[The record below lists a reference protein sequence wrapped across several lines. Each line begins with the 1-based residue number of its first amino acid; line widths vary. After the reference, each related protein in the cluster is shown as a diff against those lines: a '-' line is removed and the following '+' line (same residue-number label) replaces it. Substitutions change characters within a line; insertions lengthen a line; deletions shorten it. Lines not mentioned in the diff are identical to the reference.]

1 VLTQGNRAMLRVI
14 YRTPVPPGISE
25 LFPWSRSVLT
35 DRRGQRDRRTD
46 GRTDDLPQ
54 HTAFCRASRGKNWT
68 DNVRLACRS
77 LLALLRTELPYFSQI
92 VISLSLKLKLKK
104 H

>member
-1 VLTQGNRAMLRVI
+1 MLRVI

-46 GRTDDLPQ
+46 GRTTYHSIQRSAEHRAVKIELTMYDL
-54 HTAFCRASRGKNWT
+54 HAEVCLRCFVLNCRISVK
-68 DNVRLACRS
+68 
-77 LLALLRTELPYFSQI
+77 LLFHFP
-92 VISLSLKLKLKK
+92 
-104 H
+104 